1 MNNEATIVVIIG
13 FIIIIAALIYI
24 KYDDRY

>member
-1 MNNEATIVVIIG
+1 MNNEAAISVIIG

-24 KYDDRY
+24 RYDDEY

>member
-1 MNNEATIVVIIG
+1 MNDAAAISVIIG

-24 KYDDRY
+24 RYDDKY

>member
-24 KYDDRY
+24 RYDDRY